1 MAEIIVMSGKEYRSI
16 LEKLDALIS
25 VFNTGKSNEAS
36 EKLWLTQQET
46 KEVLCVSSRT
56 LQNYR
61 DNGALSFS
69 KVGRKIRYKKEDV
82 ESLLQ
87 KHYVKGFGK

>member
-1 MAEIIVMSGKEYRSI
+1 MAEIIVMSSEEYKSI
-16 LEKLDALIS
+16 LEKLDALIN
-25 VFNTGKSNEAS
+25 VFETGKSEKTS
-36 EKLWLTQQET
+36 EKLWLTQEET

-61 DNGALSFS
+61 DKGAISFS
-69 KVGRKIRYKKEDV
+69 KVGRKIRYKKVDV

-87 KHYVKGFGK
+87 KHYVKGFAK